1 MSHEAVHDSH
11 DSLYFKIFW
20 WLLALTIIEVA
31 VIFMPLARVLIAI
44 LLVGLALS
52 KAALVAMYFMHL
64 KFERT
69 TLGLIAVTPL
79 VLCVLLAF
87 ALLPDHTAT
96 PHQTAGGVEASLPP
110 PPPQAAKP
118 HTNKA
123 HNVLGSTRPESRFI
137 WSSRFEV
144 EVTSPRGV

>member
-1 MSHEAVHDSH
+1 MAHTHKQPNYIA
-11 DSLYFKIFW
+11 IFW
-20 WLLALTIIEVA
+20 WLLALTIIEVG

-79 VLCVLLAF
+79 VLCVLLVF
-87 ALLPDHTAT
+87 ALMPDHSAT
-96 PHQTAGGVEASLPP
+96 PHQTAGAALAPAAPP
-110 PPPQAAKP
+110 
-118 HTNKA
+118 
-123 HNVLGSTRPESRFI
+123 SR
-137 WSSRFEV
+137 
-144 EVTSPRGV
+144 

>member
-1 MSHEAVHDSH
+1 MAQAHKQPNYIGV
-11 DSLYFKIFW
+11 FW

-31 VIFMPLARVLIAI
+31 VIFLPIARVLIAI

-79 VLCVLLAF
+79 VLCVLLVF
-87 ALLPDHTAT
+87 ALLPDHSAA
-96 PHQTAGGVEASLPP
+96 PHQTAGAVAAPAPP
-110 PPPQAAKP
+110 P
-118 HTNKA
+118 
-123 HNVLGSTRPESRFI
+123 SR
-137 WSSRFEV
+137 
-144 EVTSPRGV
+144 